1 MGFKTILQ
9 KAFPA
14 ISAAASLGGPATALA
29 ANIVGNALGVK
40 VDPDKLD
47 ETVEKAFTDP
57 ETRLKLIE
65 AEGNLKLELEKLN
78 VDLEKI
84 AADDRASARAREIA
98 VKDKTPAVLAY
109 CILGGLFSLVGLM
122 AFHAVP
128 QESREVISVMIGSLA
143 TMAIGVKE
151 YFFGSSSGSAA
162 KTQIISDALTKK

>member
-9 KAFPA
+9 KAFPV
-14 ISAAASLGGPATALA
+14 ISMAAQVGGPATALA
-29 ANIVGNALGVK
+29 ANFVGSALGVK
-40 VDPDKLD
+40 VEPDKLD
-47 ETVEKAFTDP
+47 DTVEKAFLDP
-57 ETRLKLIE
+57 ESRLKLVT
-65 AEGNLKLELEKLN
+65 AENNLKIELEKLN

-98 VKDKTPAVLAY
+98 VKDKTPAILAY
-109 CILGGLFSLVGLM
+109 GILGGLFLLVGLM

-162 KTQIISDALTKK
+162 KTAILSEQLKK